1 MKKEE
6 ALMLVAAFVLI
17 IFSIYKYNALVNDYN
32 KTVNS
37 SNVINAEA
45 TNEINRLR
53 EKINTMQSVCSMNS
67 LISNV
72 IKHNNGKKV
81 KDGFYAVVA
90 GYTTSVDECGKSD
103 GTTKYKEQD
112 AIPWVTA
119 AVTDDLY
126 NKYKGMYV
134 YIPDFNIV
142 LRINDGKAGKNGF
155 DVCVNTK
162 SEAFNIIGNKKRLI
176 IPLH

>member
-1 MKKEE
+1 MKKAEI
-6 ALMLVAAFVLI
+6 LMLVAAFALI
-17 IFSIYKYNALVNDYN
+17 MFSVYKYHALVEDYN
-32 KTVNS
+32 RIINS
-37 SNVINAEA
+37 SNSKTAEINAL
-45 TNEINRLR
+45 NK
-53 EKINTMQSVCSMNS
+53 KIDMMKTVCCMNS

-72 IKHNNGKKV
+72 IKHNNGKKI

-90 GYTTSVDECGKSD
+90 GYTTSADECGKSD